1 MPHSLLDEPIFRIRA
16 RAHGRTGESEKVS
29 LPGLLAAYSADRV
42 DQLVYLRPHQ
52 EAMFHGFMV
61 SLAFMAMELAG
72 EAKEGAGLSTDAAR
86 WRELLRGLTSEFPS
100 DEPWHLLVDDVTKP
114 AFMQC
119 PCEAAEAAQYTGLSS
134 SPQELDVL
142 VASKSHD
149 VKPGKLGGFGVEQL
163 ELWVYALVS
172 LHGDAAYMGAGNYGS
187 MRKNGGYA
195 TRPHFRLAFERGVGA
210 EFSRDLRALFE
221 RRDTLTEE
229 AARAGVGTGL
239 LSASSRLL
247 WLAKWSASSPA
258 VHLRDVHPLCLEVAR
273 RVRLVSDGG
282 VVVAKTAASKAA
294 RVATESTLGVVGDPW
309 APLVRDAKGDK
320 AYNPQTQT
328 GGFGYRRLAPV
339 LFDRAG
345 FTLPL
350 LARPSRSERS
360 KGGTMV
366 ARALGRAQG
375 GTDGYLSR
383 EVYFPPAA
391 MRRTVDEA
399 AQLALRSQSFIQAAS
414 DMQGKVL
421 RSALIQFVDGS
432 DDPDWKSPD
441 IARTVRPWEVAFDAM
456 VDEVF
461 FEDLLGS
468 VAAERGDDE
477 ALLDWA
483 RRLQSLAQKLFER
496 AVDSLPTRDRSRAF
510 ARARAQG
517 FLRGAMAK
525 RFPGLKAANGN
536 TSTHPATV
544 PDEED
549 ALDESN

>member
-1 MPHSLLDEPIFRIRA
+1 MPHSLLDEPTFRIRT
-16 RAHGRTGESEKVS
+16 RIGRSEKLT
-29 LPGLLAAYSADRV
+29 LPELLAAYSADRV
-42 DQLVYLRPHQ
+42 DHLVSLRPHQ
-52 EAMFHGFMV
+52 EAMFHSFMV

-72 EAKEGAGLSTDAAR
+72 EANEGTGLSTDTAR
-86 WRELLRGLTSEFPS
+86 WRDLLSGLTSDFP
-100 DEPWHLLVDDVTKP
+100 DDKPWQLLVDDITKP

-119 PCEAAEAAQYTGLSS
+119 PCDAAEVAQYTGLSS

-187 MRKNGGYA
+187 IRKNGGYA

-229 AARAGVGTGL
+229 AAKAGVGTGL

-247 WLAKWSASSPA
+247 WLRNWSASAPA
-258 VHLRDVHPLCLEVAR
+258 VQLKDAHPMCLEVAR
-273 RVRLVSDGG
+273 RVRLVGGGG

-294 RVATESTLGVVGDPW
+294 RVATGPTLGVVGDPW
-309 APLVRDAKGDK
+309 VPLVRDAKGDK

-339 LFDRAG
+339 LFDREA

-350 LARPSRSERS
+350 LARPTKSEMS

-366 ARALGRAQG
+366 AHALGRAQG

-383 EVYFPPAA
+383 EVHFPPAA

-399 AQLALRSQSFIQAAS
+399 AQLALRSQAYLQAAS

-432 DDPDWKSPD
+432 DAPDWKSPD
-441 IARTVRPWEVAFDAM
+441 IARTVRPWEVAFDAK

-483 RRLQSLAQKLFER
+483 RRLQSLAQELFER
-496 AVDSLPTRDRSRAF
+496 AVDSLPTRDRSHAF

-525 RFPGLKAANGN
+525 RFPGLKAVDRN
-536 TSTHPATV
+536 TSTNPQTV

>member
-1 MPHSLLDEPIFRIRA
+1 MPHSLLDEAVFRVLTRT
-16 RAHGRTGESEKVS
+16 REAHKVT
-29 LPGLLAAYSADRV
+29 LPELLAAYSADSV
-42 DQLVYLRPHQ
+42 AELVSLRPHQ
-52 EAMFHGFMV
+52 EAMFHSFMV

-72 EAKEGAGLSTDAAR
+72 EAKEGARLSTDATR
-86 WRELLRGLTSEFPS
+86 WRELLSGLTSEFPG
-100 DEPWHLLVDDVTKP
+100 DEPWQLLVDDVTKP

-119 PCEAAEAAQYTGLSS
+119 PCEAVEAAQYTGLSS

-149 VKPGKLGGFGVEQL
+149 IKPGKLGGFGAEHL

-195 TRPHFRLAFERGVGA
+195 TRPHFRLAFERGFGS
-210 EFSRDLRALFE
+210 EFSRDLGMLFE
-221 RRDTLTEE
+221 NRDALTEE
-229 AARAGVGTGL
+229 AAKAGVGTGP
-239 LSASSRLL
+239 LSAMSRLL
-247 WLAKWSASSPA
+247 WLGSWSAASPA
-258 VHLRDVHPLCLEVAR
+258 VQLKDVHPLCLEVAR
-273 RVRLVSDGG
+273 RVRLVNDGG
-282 VVVAKTAASKAA
+282 VVVAKTGASKAA
-294 RVATESTLGVVGDPW
+294 RVATDSTLGVVGDPW
-309 APLVRDAKGDK
+309 APLVRDTKGDK

-328 GGFGYRRLAPV
+328 GGLGYRRLAPL
-339 LFDRAG
+339 LFDRKA
-345 FTLPL
+345 FMLPL
-350 LARPSRSERS
+350 LASTSKSEMS
-360 KGGTMV
+360 KTGTMV

-383 EVYFPPAA
+383 EVCFPPAA
-391 MRRTVDEA
+391 LRRAVDEA

-432 DDPDWKSPD
+432 DAPDWKSPEF
-441 IARTVRPWEVAFDAM
+441 ARTVRPWELAFDAM

-468 VAAERGDDE
+468 VAAGRDDDE

-483 RRLQSLAQKLFER
+483 RRLQFLAQELFER
-496 AVDSLPTRDRSRAF
+496 AVDSLPTRDRSQAF

-517 FLRGAMAK
+517 FLHGALAK
-525 RFPGLKAANGN
+525 RFPGLKAADRS
-536 TSTHPATV
+536 TSTHLQIV

>member
-1 MPHSLLDEPIFRIRA
+1 MTYSLLDEPTFRIRT
-16 RAHGRTGESEKVS
+16 RMRESEKLS
-29 LPGLLAAYSADRV
+29 LPELLAAYSADRV
-42 DQLVYLRPHQ
+42 DHLVSLRPYQ
-52 EAMFHGFMV
+52 QATFHSFMV

-72 EAKEGAGLSTDAAR
+72 EVADGPGPSADAAQ
-86 WRELLRGLTSEFPS
+86 WRMLLRGLTADYPG

-119 PCEAAEAAQYTGLSS
+119 PCDVTEEAQYTGLSR

-149 VKPGKLGGFGVEQL
+149 VKPGKLGGFGFEHL

-195 TRPHFRLAFERGVGA
+195 TRPHFRLAFDRGVGA
-210 EFSRDLRALFE
+210 EFSRDVRTLLE
-221 RRDTLTEE
+221 RRAMLTEE
-229 AARAGVGTGL
+229 AAKAGVGAGV
-239 LSASSRLL
+239 LSARSRLL
-247 WLAKWSASSPA
+247 WLDKWSANSPA
-258 VHLRDVHPLCLEVAR
+258 LQLKDAHPMCLEVAR
-273 RVRLVSDGG
+273 RVRLVVDGG
-282 VVVAKTAASKAA
+282 VVVARTAASKAA
-294 RVATESTLGVVGDPW
+294 RVATEATLGVVGDPW
-309 APLVRDAKGDK
+309 VPLVRDAKGDK

-339 LFDRAG
+339 LFDREA

-350 LARPSRSERS
+350 LARPSKSEMS
-360 KGGTMV
+360 KSGTMV

-432 DDPDWKSPD
+432 DAPDWKSPD
-441 IARTVRPWEVAFDAM
+441 TARSVRPWEVAFDAA

-461 FEDLLGS
+461 FEDLLDS
-468 VAAERGDDE
+468 VAGARGDDE
-477 ALLDWA
+477 AMLDWS
-483 RRLQSLAQKLFER
+483 RRLRALALQVFDR

-525 RFPGLKAANGN
+525 RFPGLNAAHRN
-536 TSTHPATV
+536 TNPTPQTAA
-544 PDEED
+544 EEEE

>member
-1 MPHSLLDEPIFRIRA
+1 MTHCLLDEPIFRIRTRA
-16 RAHGRTGESEKVS
+16 REAEKLS
-29 LPGLLAAYSADRV
+29 LPELLAAYSADRV
-42 DQLVYLRPHQ
+42 DQLVSLRPHQ
-52 EAMFHGFMV
+52 EATFHSFMV

-72 EAKEGAGLSTDAAR
+72 DGADGAGPSTDAAR
-86 WRELLRGLTSEFPS
+86 WRELLRGLTWEFPG
-100 DEPWHLLVDDVTKP
+100 DEPWQMLVDDVTKP

-149 VKPGKLGGFGVEQL
+149 VKPGKLGGFGVEHL

-172 LHGDAAYMGAGNYGS
+172 LHGDAAYMPAGAKATSIYS
-187 MRKNGGYA
+187 SVRKNGA
-195 TRPHFRLAFERGVGA
+195 VAARPFFRLAFTRGLGA
-210 EFSRDLRALFE
+210 EFRRDVLALFAGQRALY
-221 RRDTLTEE
+221 E
-229 AARAGVGTGL
+229 AARAGGIG
-239 LSASSRLL
+239 SAPAERLM
-247 WLAKWSASSPA
+247 WLRGWSHRFPAST
-258 VHLRDVHPLCLEVAR
+258 LHPLFLEVSR
-273 RVRLVSDGG
+273 RVRLKRMESG
-282 VVVAKTAASKAA
+282 VLVALTAQSSTRGWRSQFDDA
-294 RVATESTLGVVGDPW
+294 RGVLGDPW
-309 APLVRDAKGDK
+309 SPIARDPKGDK

-339 LFDRAG
+339 LFDRQA

-350 LARPSRSERS
+350 LARASKSEMS
-360 KGGTMV
+360 QGGTMV

-483 RRLQSLAQKLFER
+483 RRLQSLAQELFER

-525 RFPGLKAANGN
+525 RFPGLRAVDRS
-536 TSTHPATV
+536 TSTHPPTAS
-544 PDEED
+544 DEEV
-549 ALDESN
+549 AFDESN